1 MFKIKVPASSANL
14 GCGFDTLGI
23 ALQKYNTFS
32 FRSADTFKLGE
43 GFLDIHRTENNLI
56 LSSLKTT
63 LKILKKHIDGVEVG
77 VEIDVPVSRGLGSSA
92 TCIIA
97 GVLAAYVLSD
107 TPIDKLQ
114 AYQICS
120 DIETHADNIA
130 AALFGGLTLAYKNDE
145 GWQYEKYIP
154 SEEYDFCVFIPK
166 FKLSTLRARKALP
179 KNLTYAD
186 CINNIARAALMITAL
201 TKPQPVLL
209 KEAVRDK
216 LHQPYRIPLI
226 DEYDAIESFALD
238 NKAYAA
244 FISGAGPSIMT
255 IIDKK
260 NTKSYINTFY
270 KNKKKLFKHQWTA
283 LPLSIDKNGVEIIFE
298 E

>member
-14 GCGFDTLGI
+14 GSGFDTLGI

-32 FRSADTFKLGE
+32 FQAADSFKLGK
-43 GFLDIHRTENNLI
+43 GFLDIHRTGNNLV
-56 LSSLKTT
+56 LSSLKTA
-63 LKILKKHIDGVEVG
+63 LKILGKNIDGVEVS
-77 VEIDVPVSRGLGSSA
+77 VAIDVPVSRGLGSSA

-97 GVLAAYVLSD
+97 GVLAAYILSD
-107 TPIDKLQ
+107 TPIDMMQ

-130 AALFGGLTLAYKNDE
+130 AALFGGLTLAYKNNA

-154 SEEYDFCVFIPK
+154 GEQYDFCVFIPN
-166 FKLSTLRARKALP
+166 FKLSTSKARKALP
-179 KNLTYAD
+179 TSLSYED
-186 CINNIARAALMITAL
+186 CINNISRAVLMITAL
-201 TKPQPVLL
+201 TKPEPKLL
-209 KEAVRDK
+209 KEAVKDR

-226 DEYDAIESFALD
+226 DEYEKVQSFAVK
-238 NKAYAA
+238 NSAFAV

-260 NTKSYINTFY
+260 NTKEYVDEFN
-270 KNKKKLFKHQWTA
+270 KNKKRLFKHQWTA
-283 LPLSIDKNGVEIIFE
+283 LPLGIDKNGVEILFE
-298 E
+298 G

>member
-32 FRSADTFKLGE
+32 FQRADTFKLGK

-56 LSSLKTT
+56 LCSLKTA
-63 LKILKKHIDGVEVG
+63 LKILNKHIDGVEVSI
-77 VEIDVPVSRGLGSSA
+77 EIDVPVSRGLGSSA

-97 GVLAAYVLSD
+97 GVLAAYILSG

-130 AALFGGLTLAYKNDE
+130 AALFGGLTLAYKNND

-154 SEEYDFCVFIPK
+154 SEMYDFCVFIPN
-166 FKLSTLRARKALP
+166 FKLSTIKARKALP
-179 KNLTYAD
+179 KTLTYAD
-186 CINNIARAALMITAL
+186 CINNISRTALMITGL
-201 TKPQPVLL
+201 TKPQPELL
-209 KEAVRDK
+209 REAVRDR

-226 DEYDAIESFALD
+226 DEYEKVESFAL
-238 NKAYAA
+238 NNNAYAA
-244 FISGAGPSIMT
+244 FISGAGPSMMT

-260 NTKSYINTFY
+260 NTRSFLDEFHKN
-270 KNKKKLFKHQWTA
+270 NKKLLKHQWTA
-283 LPLSIDKNGVEIIFE
+283 LPLSIDINGVEIIFE
-298 E
+298 G